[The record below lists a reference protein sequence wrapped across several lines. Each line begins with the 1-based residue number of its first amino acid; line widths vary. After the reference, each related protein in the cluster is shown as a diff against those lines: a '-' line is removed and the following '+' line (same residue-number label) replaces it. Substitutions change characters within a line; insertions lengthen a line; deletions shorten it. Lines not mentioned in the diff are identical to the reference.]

1 MGQHVMD
8 PKIPSC
14 QEEQPQMMGGL
25 CQDKSYFEG
34 AQILESYQD
43 PQYNQLRYKV
53 RLANGDIISLT
64 RIEAFMYIPQQMNS
78 FIDQGIQ
85 MR

>member
-1 MGQHVMD
+1 MGQPVMN

-14 QEEQPQMMGGL
+14 QEEQPQMISGL
-25 CQDKSYFEG
+25 CQDKSQFEG
-34 AQILESYQD
+34 AQILGVDQD

-53 RLANGDIISLT
+53 KLANGNIISLT
-64 RIEAFMYIPQQMNS
+64 RIEAFLYISQQLNS
-78 FIDQGIQ
+78 FLDQGIQ